1 EPPQTFRGPSR
12 DWLPR
17 RSFQAGDQPAA
28 FLVRAGFSSS
38 GHSSMSPVS
47 APLWHAAG
55 TDVRLSMRTTGS
67 RVVQGHGSLR
77 TPMGKANHLRP
88 IHTGGTTSITT
99 RREPAENKTATRAAD
114 GRGTG
119 ILMAA
124 NRASLVMGSAAA
136 HGHGSLQSR
145 RNKTVA
151 GILEE
156 QSDGDGGA

>member
-1 EPPQTFRGPSR
+1 
-12 DWLPR
+12 
-17 RSFQAGDQPAA
+17 
-28 FLVRAGFSSS
+28 
-38 GHSSMSPVS
+38 
-47 APLWHAAG
+47 
-55 TDVRLSMRTTGS
+55 
-67 RVVQGHGSLR
+67 
-77 TPMGKANHLRP
+77 MGKANHLRP